1 MSKLVE
7 KCDRYEQEFKEKL
20 GMKKVDRK
28 LLEAVAKA
36 CGPSLYKKDAE
47 KVACSD
53 KKELERVRKNFLIKK
68 LELKDTPKLDE
79 GIAEACAAF
88 GKSRNKFRAMFYY
101 LLVKKFRKSKM
112 FVG

>member
-1 MSKLVE
+1 MSKLAE
-7 KCDRYEQEFKEKL
+7 KCDRYEMELKEKVGL
-20 GMKKVDRK
+20 KSVDRK
-28 LLEAVAKA
+28 LLDAVTKA
-36 CGPSLYKKDAE
+36 CGPSIYKKDAE

-53 KKELERVRKNFLIKK
+53 KKELERVKKNFLIKK

-79 GIAEACAAF
+79 AIAETCAAF

>member
-7 KCDRYEQEFKEKL
+7 KCDRYEKDFKEKL
-20 GMKKVDRK
+20 GMKKVDRD
-28 LLEAVAKA
+28 LLVAVAKA
-36 CGPSLYKKDAE
+36 CGPALYKADSE

-53 KKELERVRKNFLIKK
+53 KKELERVKKNFLIKK

-79 GIAEACAAF
+79 AIAETCAAF

-101 LLVKKFRKSKM
+101 LLVKKFRKTKM